1 MTKTVEEIREY
12 HRKYYQEHKQKML
25 AQAKKWREENAD
37 RVIANRIY
45 YSTHHRMK
53 EYYHKYYLKNRERI
67 LENSR
72 KKRAKKALGGNIE
85 PINKYE

>member
-1 MTKTVEEIREY
+1 
-12 HRKYYQEHKQKML
+12 ML
-25 AQAKKWREENAD
+25 TQAKKWREENAD

-72 KKRAKKALGGNIE
+72 KKKSKKALGGNIE

>member
-37 RVIANRIY
+37 RVIAN
-45 YSTHHRMK
+45 THLQQNASSAEH
-53 EYYHKYYLKNRERI
+53 L
-67 LENSR
+67 
-72 KKRAKKALGGNIE
+72 
-85 PINKYE
+85 